1 MSSRLLKN
9 IGLFCRIQSLLQGS
23 FAKDS
28 AVINLDTNQG
38 RRDDTN
44 QNRSRH
50 RKFFFL
56 SFAKEPYKRD
66 YILQEIP
73 MTLRYGSLQIK
84 KDHGTVI
91 TIYVETD
98 RYGSHS
104 SRQKGKRFFLWVSIV
119 TAKKRMGFFY
129 RSLSSRQKRMG
140 FFSGSLSSRQKRIR
154 FNYGSL
160 SSRQI
165 NNRLLLWVS
174 FFTAKKIGFFYGS
187 LSSGQTRIDFFD
199 AFFSAQQNTHVS
211 FMGPL
216 FHSRKEYV
224 SFVGL
229 FRPCQVRQSVAQL

>member
-1 MSSRLLKN
+1 
-9 IGLFCRIQSLLQGS
+9 
-23 FAKDS
+23 
-28 AVINLDTNQG
+28 VINLDTNQG

-104 SRQKGKRFFLWVSIV
+104 SRQKGKRFF
-119 TAKKRMGFFY
+119 
-129 RSLSSRQKRMG
+129 
-140 FFSGSLSSRQKRIR
+140 
-154 FNYGSL
+154 YGSL
-160 SSRQI
+160 SSRPKKEWASFI
-165 NNRLLLWVS
+165 GRFPHGKNEWVS
-174 FFTAKKIGFFYGS
+174 FLG
-187 LSSGQTRIDFFD
+187 
-199 AFFSAQQNTHVS
+199 
-211 FMGPL
+211 L
-216 FHSRKEYV
+216 FRHGRKEYV
-224 SFVGL
+224 SIMGL
-229 FRPCQVRQSVAQL
+229 FHHGK